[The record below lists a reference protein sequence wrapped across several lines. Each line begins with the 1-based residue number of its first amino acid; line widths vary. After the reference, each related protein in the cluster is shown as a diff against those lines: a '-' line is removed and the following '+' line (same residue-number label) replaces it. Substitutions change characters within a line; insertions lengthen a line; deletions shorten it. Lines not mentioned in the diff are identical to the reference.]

1 MMKQSIYMAYRLL
14 KLLSGLLVKL
24 HLSEF
29 IIHFLIKVDN
39 FYSLSMEKFVPNKSY
54 IAYAF
59 L

>member
-1 MMKQSIYMAYRLL
+1 MAYRLL